1 MPACVCAACVLV
13 PVQELATGTRVT
25 AAIPPRQGGAGRTD
39 GSRRQSGR
47 SEEAATEVEL
57 GGQPGRGGNQR
68 KGRYSLAG
76 VAGSPVSP
84 PAPCPDGTGEPIAV
98 PAGRC
103 HICVVCSNS
112 WQFRPW
118 ILSLLSAHTQHLD
131 ALCADCL
138 TFTAA
143 PPHRSSQP
151 GVQSVQAPSVLRSHS
166 SMHQPNVF
174 TPSLKPPPV
183 PMPCNDGW

>member
-1 MPACVCAACVLV
+1 MGSLCRGRRRRRT
-13 PVQELATGTRVT
+13 VQ
-25 AAIPPRQGGAGRTD
+25 AIEQ
-39 GSRRQSGR
+39 
-47 SEEAATEVEL
+47 
-57 GGQPGRGGNQR
+57 
-68 KGRYSLAG
+68 
-76 VAGSPVSP
+76 
-84 PAPCPDGTGEPIAV
+84 PIAV

-138 TFTAA
+138 STFTAA
-143 PPHRSSQP
+143 PPHQSSQP

-166 SMHQPNVF
+166 SMQQRNVF
-174 TPSLKPPPV
+174 TPSLEPLC
-183 PMPCNDGW
+183 PCPAMMVTSEQERTRESAHGKAHLSGAHQRVVGHALAHQSVRKQAP